1 MRAETQSTTADPASV
16 VQSQQ
21 YLTFVLAGEVFA
33 IGILAI
39 KEIIEYANPTGVPM
53 MPEYLRGVINLRGL
67 VVPVVD
73 LAVRF
78 GRPASPVTK
87 RTCIVIVEIE
97 LDGERYDIGAVV
109 DAVNAVVEIPSSE
122 IEPPPSFGARIRADF
137 IAGMGKIDGRF
148 VILLDPR
155 HVLAPAEL
163 ESLAGAI
170 EAPLVTG
177 GAPAGEAQP
186 ARMP

>member
-1 MRAETQSTTADPASV
+1 MRVESQSTTAGPAAAAG
-16 VQSQQ
+16 QSQQ
-21 YLTFVLAGEVFA
+21 YLTFVLAGEIFS

-39 KEIIEYANPTGVPM
+39 KEIIEYTPPTSVPM

-67 VVPVVD
+67 VVPVID

-97 LDGERYDIGAVV
+97 LDGEHYDIGAVV
-109 DAVNAVVEIPSSE
+109 DAVNAVVEIPAGD
-122 IEPPPSFGARIRADF
+122 IESPPSFGARIRADF
-137 IAGMGKIDGRF
+137 IAGMGKVEGRF
-148 VILLDPR
+148 VIVLDPR

-170 EAPLVTG
+170 DAPPGQPTDQN
-177 GAPAGEAQP
+177 AGIH
-186 ARMP
+186 

>member
-1 MRAETQSTTADPASV
+1 MRTQMQSTTADPASV

-39 KEIIEYANPTGVPM
+39 KEIIEYNSPTSVPM
-53 MPEYLRGVINLRGL
+53 MPGYLRGVINLRGL
-67 VVPVVD
+67 VVPVID

-109 DAVNAVVEIPSSE
+109 DAVNAVVEIAPGE

-148 VILLDPR
+148 VILLDPK

-170 EAPLVTG
+170 EAPLITG
-177 GAPAGEAQP
+177 GGPAGEAQS

>member
-1 MRAETQSTTADPASV
+1 MRTETHSAAAGPVATA
-16 VQSQQ
+16 QSQQ

-39 KEIIEYANPTGVPM
+39 KEIIEYTSPTGVPM

-67 VVPVVD
+67 VVPVID

-97 LDGERYDIGAVV
+97 LDGERHDVGAVV
-109 DAVNAVVEIPSSE
+109 DAVNAVVEISAGD

-137 IAGMGKIDGRF
+137 IAGMGKVDGRF

-170 EAPLVTG
+170 DAPL
-177 GAPAGEAQP
+177 AHQNA
-186 ARMP
+186 

>member
-1 MRAETQSTTADPASV
+1 MRAEIQSTTTGPSAAAA
-16 VQSQQ
+16 QTQQ
-21 YLTFVLAGEVFA
+21 YLTFVLAGEIFS

-39 KEIIEYANPTGVPM
+39 KEIIEYAPPTSVPM

-67 VVPVVD
+67 VVPVID

-97 LDGERYDIGAVV
+97 LDGERFDIGAVV
-109 DAVNAVVEIPSSE
+109 DAVNAVVEIPASD

-137 IAGMGKIDGRF
+137 IAGMGKVDGRF
-148 VILLDPR
+148 VILLDPK

-170 EAPLVTG
+170 EAPLSRQN
-177 GAPAGEAQP
+177 A
-186 ARMP
+186 

>member
-1 MRAETQSTTADPASV
+1 MQRVEMQAAAPEMAAGGE
-16 VQSQQ
+16 SQQ

-39 KEIIEYANPTGVPM
+39 KEIIEYTSPTSVPM

-67 VVPVVD
+67 VVPVID

-78 GRPASPVTK
+78 GKPASPVTK

-109 DAVNAVVEIPSSE
+109 DAVNAVVEIRASD
-122 IEPPPSFGARIRADF
+122 IEPPPSFGARIRTDF
-137 IAGMGKIDGRF
+137 IAGMGKVDGRF
-148 VILLDPR
+148 VILLDSG
-155 HVLAPAEL
+155 HVLAPTEL
-163 ESLAGAI
+163 ESLAGALESPEI
-170 EAPLVTG
+170 A
-177 GAPAGEAQP
+177 AA
-186 ARMP
+186 

>member
-1 MRAETQSTTADPASV
+1 MQRTETHSAGAGAATGGQA
-16 VQSQQ
+16 QQ

-33 IGILAI
+33 IGILSI
-39 KEIIEYANPTGVPM
+39 KEIIEYSNPTAVPM

-67 VVPVVD
+67 VVPVID

-78 GRPASPVTK
+78 GKPPSAVTK

-109 DAVNAVVEIPSSE
+109 DAVNAVVEIPAGE
-122 IEPPPSFGARIRADF
+122 IEPPPSFGARIRTDF

-148 VILLDPR
+148 VILLDSR

-163 ESLAGAI
+163 ESLAGAL
-170 EAPLVTG
+170 ES
-177 GAPAGEAQP
+177 QP
-186 ARMP
+186 AHQDA

>member
-1 MRAETQSTTADPASV
+1 MRADTQSTTAGPVANG
-16 VQSQQ
+16 QSQQ

-39 KEIIEYANPTGVPM
+39 KEIIEYTSPTGVPM

-67 VVPVVD
+67 VVPVID

-97 LDGERYDIGAVV
+97 LDGERHDVGAVV
-109 DAVNAVVEIPSSE
+109 DAVNAVVEISAGD

-137 IAGMGKIDGRF
+137 IAGMGKVDGRF

-170 EAPLVTG
+170 DAPL
-177 GAPAGEAQP
+177 AHQNA
-186 ARMP
+186 